1 MAVNPADLDARVRDA
16 LGELRD
22 LRRLVVELSREYA
35 VLDADGL
42 GVDDLGVALSPADAL
57 AGVRE
62 SLAGVD
68 RALAAADDAF
78 DPALAASSR
87 LFRRSG
93 VGHG

>member
-1 MAVNPADLDARVRDA
+1 MAVSPADLDVRVRDA

-42 GVDDLGVALSPADAL
+42 GVDDLGEPLSPADAL

-62 SLAGVD
+62 GLSEVD
-68 RALAAADDAF
+68 RALSAADDAF

-87 LFRRSG
+87 LFRRS
-93 VGHG
+93 